1 MELSNLVLHAS
12 PFLET
17 DFPNLILH
25 ISSSLNTFF
34 ILPTMF
40 LESIVKQVDKEVFN
54 ISIMEEEKEV
64 NLISFPM
71 FIFVSDYRYKEI
83 EK

>member
-1 MELSNLVLHAS
+1 MELSNLVLHVS

-25 ISSSLNTFF
+25 MLSFLNTFF

-40 LESIVKQVDKEVFN
+40 LESIVKQVAKEVFN
-54 ISIMEEEKEV
+54 ISIMEEEKEA
-64 NLISFPM
+64 NFISSM
-71 FIFVSDYRYKEI
+71 FIFESDYRYKE
-83 EK
+83 